1 MIEIVGIDADDTLW
15 DEASL
20 FEAGEAR
27 FVAQVEEWT
36 SRSDIRACLR
46 ELHFSLITEVGYG
59 PVGYRKALRKFA
71 DDRLEANLRTRARI
85 LADDVCDWIEGSR
98 ITPLE
103 GIPASLE
110 RLSDAFKVVLITK
123 GDQAWQTTKLEHSG
137 LTRHFETVHIVSEK
151 EQALYADIFGIP
163 KSRPHAAMIGNSVKS
178 DILPAMA
185 AGALGLHVPF
195 HRTSPLEE
203 IEWSG
208 EHQLYRKF
216 PSFQSATQWLLDTEV
231 LRAKAD

>member
-20 FEAGEAR
+20 FEAAEAR
-27 FVAQVEEWT
+27 FVSRVEAWTLRDDIQV
-36 SRSDIRACLR
+36 SLR
-46 ELHFSLITEVGYG
+46 ELHFALITEVGYG
-59 PVGYRKALRKFA
+59 PVGYRKALREFA
-71 DDRLEANLRTRARI
+71 NSHLESGLRARAI
-85 LADDVCDWIEGSR
+85 KLADEVCDWIEGTR
-98 ITPLE
+98 IIPLE
-103 GIPASLE
+103 GIPNALD
-110 RLSDAFKVVLITK
+110 RLSKVFKVVLITK
-123 GDQAWQTTKLEHSG
+123 GDRAWQTTKLEHSG
-137 LTRHFETVHIVSEK
+137 LTQHFQTVHIVSEK
-151 EQALYADIFGIP
+151 EQALYADIFGTR

-208 EHQLYRKF
+208 EHDLYRKF
-216 PSFQSATQWLLDTEV
+216 SSFEAATQWLLDTEV
-231 LRAKAD
+231 